1 MSAISLKSITG
12 ITSITSPAAPDNQI
26 TLHTQP
32 NTVERL
38 RIDSSGRLLIGTTTE
53 GHGNADDLTIAT
65 TDHTGITLRS
75 ATNRNGSV
83 FFSDG
88 TSGADEYRGWIQ
100 YTHTSDYLTFGTAA
114 NEGLRI
120 TSTGLLQG
128 TSYQHDGGLELLSSN
143 NNQSTRLRI
152 QSKSSGGTA
161 YNWYLDSARSVDRF
175 TIHDGTTSW
184 FTILGTGKVGI
195 NNTSPSNALDVQAGT
210 TNTAIVARST
220 DAKAQI
226 SLLDNSTTSV
236 GSVAIGAEGDALF
249 LTSGSAGAE
258 ALRIASTG
266 QVQINRD
273 GGSAALTL
281 GASQDFRLYH
291 DAGGPTIFS
300 DNNNQGLKLQIKELN
315 LTEYTGATTRLKI
328 TSSGRVGINT
338 TTDSMAGV
346 TGNLNIANDNFNNHT
361 VINLSRNTTAD
372 RPQIRF
378 QNPNGNVG
386 YIGTF
391 DSDLVL
397 SSGNDLIFRA
407 NGTEK
412 VRIKSDGRIDVG
424 GNENAYK
431 FNIIDNSN
439 RTTTAETALLLYAK
453 HDGSGTTGAGFGTGI
468 RFWGDRASGNVEQN
482 MGRIMCTAEVNSG
495 TTLSGALSFE
505 TSVAGSLAERLRIAS
520 DGIITQSATHPQI
533 ILKDPA
539 GRQVSLRSPSST
551 NFAAL
556 GTDTGHDLI
565 FYTNGY
571 SNERLRITY
580 EGQLTHTT
588 NKASGYI
595 ATFNQAHA
603 DNTGSIQIN
612 SPTDNNIRPT
622 NIDLAQAG
630 TVKWS
635 IGQVYASTSDRAFHI
650 CSGGNSQSNSK
661 FVLTTA
667 GLIGVG
673 TINPGTKFH
682 LQDGDL
688 TIKNSG
694 ECGPYL
700 YRNNGNGPDLVFHSG
715 RGSSFTSPTASG
727 GTDLLGNINFAG
739 YDGSTY
745 HRRATINGT
754 IDGTVSSNTVPT
766 ALIFRTG
773 STSATERLRI
783 TSSGNIEWKNRSV
796 KQRKGGAF
804 LGISGAS
811 TSDIKICGNFGNNN
825 MIRVRWAYNWNAGNG
840 GAWGEA
846 VIWMMYQ
853 GTKQVRYVSD
863 IKASPLTSVSFPH
876 SGNDVW
882 LRWTTNAGINGWY
895 MIDVETHGCEPFP
908 F

>member
-1 MSAISLKSITG
+1 MTVIRPNSVSG
-12 ITSITSPAAPDNQI
+12 ITSITAQANEINFFRSNGALAGLQLNGVNFNTTTGVSTFNNLDVGGVLTYQDVTNVDSIGIITARSGVDASGTSIFRGVLQAQDNLEIAGEIVHLSDSDTRMQFPSNDTI
-26 TLHTQP
+26 AFKTAGT
-32 NTVERL
+32 ERL
-38 RIDSSGRLLIGTTTE
+38 RI
-53 GHGNADDLTIAT
+53 
-65 TDHTGITLRS
+65 
-75 ATNRNGSV
+75 
-83 FFSDG
+83 
-88 TSGADEYRGWIQ
+88 TSI
-100 YTHTSDYLTFGTAA
+100 
-114 NEGLRI
+114 
-120 TSTGLLQG
+120 
-128 TSYQHDGGLELLSSN
+128 
-143 NNQSTRLRI
+143 
-152 QSKSSGGTA
+152 
-161 YNWYLDSARSVDRF
+161 
-175 TIHDGTTSW
+175 
-184 FTILGTGKVGI
+184 GKVGI
-195 NNTSPSNALDVQAGT
+195 DNGSPDNKLSVYDVGYCGLELKSNRSTATDNIGGVHWKTQSTDVAYLQSLVDGTIRFRNTSS
-210 TNTAIVARST
+210 
-220 DAKAQI
+220 
-226 SLLDNSTTSV
+226 
-236 GSVAIGAEGDALF
+236 
-249 LTSGSAGAE
+249 
-258 ALRIASTG
+258 
-266 QVQINRD
+266 
-273 GGSAALTL
+273 
-281 GASQDFRLYH
+281 
-291 DAGGPTIFS
+291 
-300 DNNNQGLKLQIKELN
+300 
-315 LTEYTGATTRLKI
+315 LTERL
-328 TSSGRVGINT
+328 
-338 TTDSMAGV
+338 
-346 TGNLNIANDNFNNHT
+346 
-361 VINLSRNTTAD
+361 
-372 RPQIRF
+372 
-378 QNPNGNVG
+378 
-386 YIGTF
+386 
-391 DSDLVL
+391 
-397 SSGNDLIFRA
+397 
-407 NGTEK
+407 
-412 VRIKSDGRIDVG
+412 RIKSDGRIDVG